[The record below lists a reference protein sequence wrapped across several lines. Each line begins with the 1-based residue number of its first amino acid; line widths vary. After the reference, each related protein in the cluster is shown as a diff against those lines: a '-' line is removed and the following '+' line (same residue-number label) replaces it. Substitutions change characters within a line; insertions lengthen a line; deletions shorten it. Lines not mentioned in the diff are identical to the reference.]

1 MSQNLT
7 CKATEKFTVYKVKK
21 AAVQANKEVKTD
33 DGKNKVVADEIVEA
47 NKVETIDSQV
57 NQDNS

>member
-7 CKATEKFTVYKVKK
+7 CKATEKFTVYKVNK

>member
-7 CKATEKFTVYKVKK
+7 CKATEKFTVYKVNK

-33 DGKNKVVADEIVEA
+33 DGKNKVVSDEIVEA
-47 NKVETIDSQV
+47 NKV
-57 NQDNS
+57 